1 MMGAKTIVAKEE
13 SSVSPTMFAAGL
25 KTFAATKPVWRHQT
39 DRPLRVET
47 QLACNIYLCVAVLL
61 CSCTSVGLYFCV
73 AVPRLCACVR
83 MSGVSK

>member
-1 MMGAKTIVAKEE
+1 MSGAKTIVAKEE
-13 SSVSPTMFAAGL
+13 SSVSATMFAAGL

-47 QLACNIYLCVAVLL
+47 QLACNIYLCVLFFCVKY
-61 CSCTSVGLYFCV
+61 TSVWLYFCV

-83 MSGVSK
+83 MSGLSK

>member
-13 SSVSPTMFAAGL
+13 SSVSATMFAAGL

-47 QLACNIYLCVAVLL
+47 QLACNIYLCGAVLL
-61 CSCTSVGLYFCV
+61 CSCT
-73 AVPRLCACVR
+73 
-83 MSGVSK
+83 

>member
-13 SSVSPTMFAAGL
+13 SSVSATMFAAGL

-47 QLACNIYLCVAVLL
+47 QLACNIYLCVAVHL
-61 CSCTSVGLYFCV
+61 CSATSLWLYISV

-83 MSGVSK
+83 KSGMSK